1 MTRICGVLLD
11 NVYALGAGPYVATE
25 AWLPRAAVL
34 TLGARQLPVAG
45 RLDLVLLDRPEW
57 RGARVDIIDFKT
69 GGDLDLSARRMAHSG
84 ASLQL
89 GVYLAGVRSLGAAA
103 GRVWMLR
110 PEPGAASGMDFA
122 DLDEGLAKLD
132 WLTLA
137 LDRGTYGALTPDRS
151 DYAPGGFDWPL
162 ACTPVRHA
170 VLQAKYALTF
180 RAEEKGA
187 DDE

>member
-1 MTRICGVLLD
+1 
-11 NVYALGAGPYVATE
+11 
-25 AWLPRAAVL
+25 
-34 TLGARQLPVAG
+34 
-45 RLDLVLLDRPEW
+45 
-57 RGARVDIIDFKT
+57 
-69 GGDLDLSARRMAHSG
+69 MAHSG

-89 GVYLAGVRSLGAAA
+89 GVYLAGVRSLGAAS

-110 PEPGAASGMDFA
+110 PDPGAATKIEFA

-132 WLTLA
+132 WLATA

-151 DYAPGGFDWPL
+151 DYAPAGFDWPL
-162 ACTPVRHA
+162 ACTPVRYA

-180 RAEEKGA
+180 GADKKGA